1 MAFWDDVA
9 NSINSFKTGLID
21 ASNQAT
27 KDFTKAFGL
36 APQYDTSYPGSDLAP
51 VSKQEIEQLGGSF
64 NRLSQEERLQLQPL
78 LDKASSGGKDSRF
91 YFNTILS
98 GLNTKNLESERKG
111 LLESSANK
119 LESFFSSDPSIKAL
133 MDAVTK
139 GSTTDVLSEDDLKR
153 MANIGNE
160 TLSAQSQTNKANIRE
175 DAASRG
181 ILDSGGAL
189 AAELENRFNFAS
201 EISKNTTNTFLG
213 GKTIN
218 DQSKR
223 GYAGIG
229 STLAALKGDLDKTAV
244 AIRAGTPIPSIH
256 LDELNAAVTSA
267 EDMRKSLQFLNES
280 SSSEGLKTLISTI
293 AGAAQQGSS
302 DALSL
307 LGILKGGGGGGKSS
321 SSSALGAAGISA
333 FPGLITSFTGTGG
346 IASLFG

>member
-21 ASNQAT
+21 AGNQAT

-36 APQYDTSYPGSDLAP
+36 APQYDTSLPGTELGP
-51 VSKQEIEQLGGSF
+51 VSKQEIDSLGSSF
-64 NRLSQEERLQLQPL
+64 NRLSEEERRWLQPR
-78 LDKASSGGKDSRF
+78 LDKAASGGADSRF
-91 YFNTILS
+91 YYDIINQALT
-98 GLNTKNLESERKG
+98 NKNLDSEKKG
-111 LLESSANK
+111 LLESSAGK

-160 TLSAQSQTNKANIRE
+160 TLSAQAQTNKTNIRE
-175 DAASRG
+175 DAANRG
-181 ILDSGGAL
+181 ILNSGGAL

-307 LGILKGGGGGGKSS
+307 LGILKGGGGGGKSGS
-321 SSSALGAAGISA
+321 NAATAAGIGA
-333 FPGLITSFTGTGG
+333 IPGLITSFTGTGG
-346 IASLFG
+346 IASLF